1 MAEAGV
7 GGEQGVVG
15 EDVGLGDF
23 VERLVGEG
31 EVAAMG
37 IEEDE
42 VVGEV
47 GGGRDVGLEEEAVE
61 GAAGSEVT
69 AGDAELYEVAEAE
82 IGGSELE
89 EVGLEAVHSKHELL
103 VNRFGSFTLGQL
115 LIGHIKYDF

>member
-37 IEEDE
+37 IE
-42 VVGEV
+42 
-47 GGGRDVGLEEEAVE
+47 
-61 GAAGSEVT
+61 
-69 AGDAELYEVAEAE
+69 
-82 IGGSELE
+82 
-89 EVGLEAVHSKHELL
+89 
-103 VNRFGSFTLGQL
+103 
-115 LIGHIKYDF
+115 